1 MIFSRHLRFY
11 GVSQPYPFSLYA
23 GKEMAARFPRPG
35 AGIKHFLCLTL
46 FAFFCFC
53 LTGCGSERAAERFKK
68 AEQDFGGGRFT
79 EAIEKYDYIA
89 NNFQLTPYAP
99 KSWYRIAYIYG
110 HFLGDKRKAIGVY
123 YTLISVYPESPAA
136 FSARRDLAEIYSA
149 DGDHTKAVEQ
159 YQWMLDNIKDP
170 LEGERYR
177 YIIAEEYFKM
187 NDFMQARAEINE
199 LLESASSEDIIAKA
213 YLLRANTYYL
223 EGDSNKAIDAYEET
237 ISAVPDPEIAF
248 KARFNLAKALEEAD
262 RLKEALAVL
271 ETLKGEY
278 PNKEAVIASMDW
290 IRKRMREKSSRRRRR
305 YR

>member
-1 MIFSRHLRFY
+1 MI
-11 GVSQPYPFSLYA
+11 
-23 GKEMAARFPRPG
+23 
-35 AGIKHFLCLTL
+35 L
-46 FAFFCFC
+46 FAIFCLS
-53 LTGCGSERAAERFKK
+53 LTGCGPESAAKRFKN

-110 HFLGDKRKAIGVY
+110 HFLENKRKAIDVY
-123 YTLISVYPESPAA
+123 YTLISVYPKSPWTL
-136 FSARRDLAEIYSA
+136 SARRDLAEIYSA

-159 YQWMLDNIKDP
+159 YQWILDNMKDSV
-170 LEGERYR
+170 EGEKYR

-199 LLESASSEDIIAKA
+199 LLENAHSKDIIAKA
-213 YLLRANTYYL
+213 YFLRANSYYI

-237 ISAVPDPEIAF
+237 ISAVPDPKIAL
-248 KARFNLAKALEEAD
+248 KARFNLAKALEGAD
-262 RLKEALAVL
+262 RLKEALDVL
-271 ETLKGEY
+271 ETLKDEY

-290 IRKRMREKSSRRRRR
+290 IKKRMREKSSRRRRR
-305 YR
+305 GR